1 MERRLQMDTLVVDV
15 MRNRL
20 KKEINEVLKPM
31 DLQVGKME
39 FIFLEK
45 LLLTINLEAVKNTEE
60 EDISQVV

>member
-1 MERRLQMDTLVVDV
+1 MDTLVVDV

>member
-1 MERRLQMDTLVVDV
+1 MDTLVVEV

-20 KKEINEVLKPM
+20 KKEINEALKPM
-31 DLQVGKME
+31 ELQVGKME

-45 LLLTINLEAVKNTEE
+45 LSLTINLEALKDTES

>member
-1 MERRLQMDTLVVDV
+1 MDTLVVEV

-31 DLQVGKME
+31 ELQVGKME

-45 LLLTINLEAVKNTEE
+45 LSLTINLEALKDTES

>member
-1 MERRLQMDTLVVDV
+1 MDTLVVEV

-31 DLQVGKME
+31 ELQVGKME
-39 FIFLEK
+39 FVFLEK
-45 LLLTINLEAVKNTEE
+45 LSLTINLEALKAPEA

>member
-1 MERRLQMDTLVVDV
+1 M
-15 MRNRL
+15 

-31 DLQVGKME
+31 ELQVGKME

-45 LLLTINLEAVKNTEE
+45 LSLTINLEALKDTES